1 MDSNSALT
9 ENETPTRRKILYG
22 VGVLSILAAISTF
35 FRFPIAVK
43 KNAIACKPESKKI
56 KMLTQDGRLV
66 EIDES
71 LVTANKKKI
80 SNKELQH
87 WIKK

>member
-1 MDSNSALT
+1 MDSNTALT

-22 VGVLSILAAISTF
+22 VGILSILAAISTF
-35 FRFPIAVK
+35 LRFPIAAK

-56 KMLTQDGRLV
+56 KMLSQDGRLV

-71 LVTANKKKI
+71 LLTQNKRKI
-80 SNKELQH
+80 SDKELQH

>member
-1 MDSNSALT
+1 MDRNKELT
-9 ENETPTRRKILYG
+9 EKEAPTRRKILYG
-22 VGVLSILAAISTF
+22 VGVLSILATISAF
-35 FRFPIAVK
+35 FRFPIPVK

-71 LVTANKKKI
+71 LITANKKKI
-80 SNKELQH
+80 TNKELQP